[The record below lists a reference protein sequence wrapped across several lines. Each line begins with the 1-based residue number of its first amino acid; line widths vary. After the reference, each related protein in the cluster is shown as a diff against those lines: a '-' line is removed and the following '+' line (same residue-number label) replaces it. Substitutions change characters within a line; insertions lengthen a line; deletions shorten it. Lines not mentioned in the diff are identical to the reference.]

1 MGRCRESLEAQK
13 VALALDPVHPG
24 VRYNMALTQLRL
36 GDYAEGWPN
45 YEVRWRFREVHPRPR
60 RFAQPRWTGTEIG
73 GETGRVSLLIFGEQG
88 LGDTLQFFRYVRL
101 VAARLAKGLGE
112 AAARTIRSNGSRLM
126 VPRLI
131 VEVQRPLERLLKP
144 CLQRIGDDFGI
155 GVDLVCNGDVLPVFT
170 HHCPLLSLPAV
181 FGTTVE
187 TVPGELPYLKADA
200 ELVAGRAV
208 GLGLDRELGRAVGIA
223 WAGNPKYR
231 ADHERSTRLATFLP
245 LLEAGVQ
252 AGVQGGIRWVSLQKG
267 GEPLAEIAQLP
278 EGIVVVD
285 GCSQDG
291 DLADA
296 AAVIANMDLVIT
308 TDTAVAHLA
317 GALGRPLWLL
327 LPWQADWRWM
337 QETETSPWYPGARLF
352 RQSAPN
358 DWGELMER
366 VARELALRFST
377 GS

>member
-1 MGRCRESLEAQK
+1 
-13 VALALDPVHPG
+13 
-24 VRYNMALTQLRL
+24 
-36 GDYAEGWPN
+36 
-45 YEVRWRFREVHPRPR
+45 
-60 RFAQPRWTGTEIG
+60 
-73 GETGRVSLLIFGEQG
+73 
-88 LGDTLQFFRYVRL
+88 
-101 VAARLAKGLGE
+101 
-112 AAARTIRSNGSRLM
+112 
-126 VPRLI
+126 
-131 VEVQRPLERLLKP
+131 
-144 CLQRIGDDFGI
+144 
-155 GVDLVCNGDVLPVFT
+155 
-170 HHCPLLSLPAV
+170 
-181 FGTTVE
+181 
-187 TVPGELPYLKADA
+187 
-200 ELVAGRAV
+200 
-208 GLGLDRELGRAVGIA
+208 VGIA